1 MGRSNDYDDD
11 REIERRGGGTFSA
24 FLVGLAIGAG
34 AALLLAPQSGERTR
48 RNLARGAKRVRRQAE
63 EFVRD
68 TRERAEDA
76 IDDARAELE
85 SRVDQTRDAFKHRK
99 REVERAMRAGRTAV
113 REYRDQLTDRISRTE
128 AGEGRGSDESPRVR
142 SSDRDR

>member
-1 MGRSNDYDDD
+1 MGRSNDFDDD
-11 REIERRGGGTFSA
+11 RVIVERRGGNTISA

-48 RNLARGAKRVRRQAE
+48 KNLARGARRVRRHAE

-76 IDDARAELE
+76 LDDARAELE
-85 SRVDQTRDAFKHRK
+85 ARVDSTREAFRHRK

-113 REYRDQLTDRISRTE
+113 REYRDQLTDRINRAE
-128 AGEGRGSDESPRVR
+128 GGEEQEETPRVR
-142 SSDRDR
+142 STERER

>member
-11 REIERRGGGTFSA
+11 RVIVERHGGTTISA

-48 RNLARGAKRVRRQAE
+48 KNLVRGARRVRRQAE

-76 IDDARAELE
+76 LDDARAEIE
-85 SRVDQTRDAFKHRK
+85 TRVDSTRDAFRHRK

-113 REYRDQLTDRISRTE
+113 REYRDQLTDRISRAE
-128 AGEGRGSDESPRVR
+128 GGEGNDEGPRVR
-142 SSDRDR
+142 SSERER

>member
-1 MGRSNDYDDD
+1 MGRSNEYDDD
-11 REIERRGGGTFSA
+11 RVIVERRGGNTISA

-48 RNLARGAKRVRRQAE
+48 KNLVRGARRVRRQAE

-85 SRVDQTRDAFKHRK
+85 SRVDSTREAFRHRK

-113 REYRDQLTDRISRTE
+113 REYRDQLSDRISRAE
-128 AGEGRGSDESPRVR
+128 SGEGRDETPRVR
-142 SSDRDR
+142 SSERER